1 LKRTLRNDTKGS
13 YKSEQVPRKSK
24 DKSTQLNSLAKM
36 ATLPPIDDVMKELQK
51 IPMSKE
57 QSERTKANILQS
69 RADARS
75 NEPILKIA
83 AMTQKCVEDIK
94 DRVAYIRERRAQRD
108 SEKEQK
114 NITFATALA
123 ERNKVKETEKTTKQG
138 QKTHR
143 TRIEVWRDEVKQLA
157 TVEKKPTS
165 GMLQHQQNSSRQ
177 HAAKRPLDNSEIAFF
192 NQLAGTTSTPINKRL
207 KTIAQNDSSSLVAPP
222 TSSKKSIPWLSTR
235 ASMADEDIF
244 GYEDCNFPDQGI
256 RVIDQ
261 EIRAHEEKIQ
271 LHEEKKKKRRID
283 RYDDKNNNNHHNH
296 EYADEE
302 INRDGDDGDSE
313 DSYDSELTELEQ
325 LLAVEMAM
333 VGVMAF
339 LIARNEEE
347 MRY

>member
-1 LKRTLRNDTKGS
+1 
-13 YKSEQVPRKSK
+13 
-24 DKSTQLNSLAKM
+24 M
-36 ATLPPIDDVMKELQK
+36 ATLPPVDDVMKQLQK

-57 QSERTKANILQS
+57 QFERTKANILKS

-114 NITFATALA
+114 TIAFATALA
-123 ERNKVKETEKTTKQG
+123 ERNNVKETEKTTKQG

-157 TVEKKPTS
+157 TVEKEPSS
-165 GMLQHQQNSSRQ
+165 GMLHQQNSSRQ
-177 HAAKRPLDNSEIAFF
+177 HTAKRPLDNSETTFF
-192 NQLAGTTSTPINKRL
+192 NQLAGTTSTPVNKRL
-207 KTIAQNDSSSLVAPP
+207 KTTAQNDSSSLVALP

-235 ASMADEDIF
+235 ASMEDEDIF
-244 GYEDCNFPDQGI
+244 GYQDCDFLDQGI
-256 RVIDQ
+256 RVTDQ
-261 EIRAHEEKIQ
+261 EIRAHEEKLQ
-271 LHEEKKKKRRID
+271 LHEEKKKNRRTVHHK
-283 RYDDKNNNNHHNH
+283 DDNTNKVSKNH
-296 EYADEE
+296 EHADEE
-302 INRDGDDGDSE
+302 VNRDEEDGDSE
-313 DSYDSELTELEQ
+313 ESYDTELTELEQ

>member
-1 LKRTLRNDTKGS
+1 
-13 YKSEQVPRKSK
+13 
-24 DKSTQLNSLAKM
+24 M

-51 IPMSKE
+51 IPMSNE
-57 QSERTKANILQS
+57 QFERAKANILQS

-83 AMTQKCVEDIK
+83 AMTQKCVKDIK
-94 DRVAYIRERRAQRD
+94 DRVAYIRERRARRD
-108 SEKEQK
+108 LVKEQK
-114 NITFATALA
+114 TIAFATALA
-123 ERNKVKETEKTTKQG
+123 ERNKVKEIEKTTKQG
-138 QKTHR
+138 QKTHK
-143 TRIEVWRDEVKQLA
+143 TRIEVWRDRVKQLA
-157 TVEKKPTS
+157 IVEKEPTS
-165 GMLQHQQNSSRQ
+165 VILHQQNSSRQ
-177 HAAKRPLDNSEIAFF
+177 HTAKRPLNNNETIFF
-192 NQLAGTTSTPINKRL
+192 SPLAGTTSTPINKRL
-207 KTIAQNDSSSLVAPP
+207 KTTAQNDSSSLVAPP
-222 TSSKKSIPWLSTR
+222 TSSRKSIPWLSTR

-256 RVIDQ
+256 RVTDQ
-261 EIRAHEEKIQ
+261 KIQ
-271 LHEEKKKKRRID
+271 LHEEKKKKSRTVHHKD
-283 RYDDKNNNNHHNH
+283 NKNVNTNNH

-302 INRDGDDGDSE
+302 INRDEDDANSE

>member
-1 LKRTLRNDTKGS
+1 
-13 YKSEQVPRKSK
+13 
-24 DKSTQLNSLAKM
+24 M
-36 ATLPPIDDVMKELQK
+36 ATLPPINDVMKELQK

-57 QSERTKANILQS
+57 QFEQTKTNILKS
-69 RADARS
+69 RANARS
-75 NEPILKIA
+75 NAPILKIA

-108 SEKEQK
+108 LEREQRAI
-114 NITFATALA
+114 NFAAALA
-123 ERNKVKETEKTTKQG
+123 ERNQVKETEKTTREG

-157 TVEKKPTS
+157 TVEKKPS
-165 GMLQHQQNSSRQ
+165 SVIPYQQNPSRQ
-177 HAAKRPLDNSEIAFF
+177 HTAKRPLDNSETEFF
-192 NQLAGTTSTPINKRL
+192 NKLAGTTSTPVNKRL
-207 KTIAQNDSSSLVAPP
+207 KTTAQNDSSSLVAPP

-256 RVIDQ
+256 RVTDR
-261 EIRAHEEKIQ
+261 EIRVHEEEIK
-271 LHEEKKKKRRID
+271 LHEEKKKKRRDD
-283 RYDDKNNNNHHNH
+283 RHKDNNKNVNNNNNNNNA

-302 INRDGDDGDSE
+302 INRDEDDGSSE

-333 VGVMAF
+333 VGVMAS
-339 LIARNEEE
+339 LIARNEGE

>member
-1 LKRTLRNDTKGS
+1 
-13 YKSEQVPRKSK
+13 
-24 DKSTQLNSLAKM
+24 M

-51 IPMSKE
+51 IPMSEE
-57 QSERTKANILQS
+57 QFQRTKANILQS
-69 RADARS
+69 RADAKS

-108 SEKEQK
+108 LEKEQRT
-114 NITFATALA
+114 IAFATALA
-123 ERNKVKETEKTTKQG
+123 ERNKVKETEKTTKHG
-138 QKTHR
+138 QQTHR
-143 TRIEVWRDEVKQLA
+143 MRIEVWRDEVKQLA
-157 TVEKKPTS
+157 TVERRSTS
-165 GMLQHQQNSSRQ
+165 GMLHQQNPSSQ
-177 HAAKRPLDNSEIAFF
+177 HTSKRPLDNSETVFF

-207 KTIAQNDSSSLVAPP
+207 KTTAQNDSSSLVAPP

-244 GYEDCNFPDQGI
+244 GYEDCNFPDQRI
-256 RVIDQ
+256 RATDQ
-261 EIRAHEEKIQ
+261 EIRTHEKKIQ
-271 LHEEKKKKRRID
+271 LHEEKKTKRRAVHHKED
-283 RYDDKNNNNHHNH
+283 NTNKDNNNH

-302 INRDGDDGDSE
+302 INRDEEDGNSE